1 MNAEAYPVPSLR
13 QTVLLER
20 IGHHVALVTLNRS
33 EAGNAINGVM
43 TKALDAVVQ
52 ETESDPDIW
61 AVVLTGSGEE
71 SFCAGADLKEIAA
84 GRGVDLVTPNGGF
97 AGFVFAK
104 RCKPWIAAV
113 NGKAAGGGF
122 EIALACDLIV
132 ASDAASFALPEVS
145 RGLVATAGGVIRL
158 PRYLPRAIALEAI
171 VTGSALSA
179 QRAATFGLVNRVV
192 PVERLLYESLALARR
207 ITNNAPLAVRESLHV
222 ARQVIDLSEQELK
235 ELTHERWMSMTHSN
249 DFKEGARAMI
259 EQRTPRWTGT

>member
-1 MNAEAYPVPSLR
+1 MNAEVSQVPGLR
-13 QTVLLER
+13 QTVFLER

-33 EAGNAINGVM
+33 QAGNAINGAI

-52 ETESDPDIW
+52 ETENDPDIW
-61 AVVLTGSGEE
+61 AVVLTGSGEKA
-71 SFCAGADLKEIAA
+71 FCTGADLKEIAA

-113 NGKAAGGGF
+113 NGKAVGGGF

-145 RGLVATAGGVIRL
+145 RGLVATAGGILRL

-171 VTGSALSA
+171 VTGLPLSA

-192 PVERLLYESLALARR
+192 PAERLLYESLALARR
-207 ITNNAPLAVRESLHV
+207 ITNNAPLAVRESLHI
-222 ARQVIDLSEQELK
+222 ARQSIDRSEQELK
-235 ELTHERWMSMTHSN
+235 ELTHERWMNMTHSN
-249 DFKEGARAMI
+249 DFKEGAQAFI
-259 EQRTPRWTGT
+259 EERMPRWTGI